1 MKQVLPYSK
10 SAVTW
15 MLVIPT
21 LAWCYI
27 GLFVTM
33 TFWYPGG
40 LDARTWQL
48 HLLHFSIVY
57 LFWMII
63 SFSYRLFD
71 WETLQTIKS
80 LISRLLVTLAAWLVL
95 AVLYFYFQ
103 PSLLITPRRFLL
115 AHILIS
121 GVGIFIWF
129 ILMRRAVASNRRRP
143 VYLHASLEKHGE
155 AKELIERNELS
166 GLQFN
171 GLLQDDSELSV
182 GSVVVLP
189 VQWETS
195 ADDGKRLF
203 NLRSQGV
210 KFIDYPQFYEY
221 LTRAVHL
228 SALSELWFIHSVD
241 YGSHQIFDSIKRLID
256 IIFGFIGLLV
266 FVVTFPIVA
275 LAIKV
280 TSAGK
285 VIFSQERVGQ
295 NGKTFVL
302 YKYRTMSSS
311 SASNTWTSPGDSR
324 ITGLGKILRKFRV
337 DELPQAINII
347 RGDMSIVGPRPE
359 QVNIVQKLE
368 EEIPY
373 YTERHSVKPGLT
385 GWAQL
390 HVYAGS
396 VEESRQKL
404 QYDLYYIKHRNLVFD
419 LEILVKTFYNI
430 ITFSGR

>member
-1 MKQVLPYSK
+1 M
-10 SAVTW
+10 
-15 MLVIPT
+15 
-21 LAWCYI
+21 
-27 GLFVTM
+27 
-33 TFWYPGG
+33 
-40 LDARTWQL
+40 
-48 HLLHFSIVY
+48 
-57 LFWMII
+57 
-63 SFSYRLFD
+63 
-71 WETLQTIKS
+71 
-80 LISRLLVTLAAWLVL
+80 
-95 AVLYFYFQ
+95 
-103 PSLLITPRRFLL
+103 
-115 AHILIS
+115 
-121 GVGIFIWF
+121 
-129 ILMRRAVASNRRRP
+129 
-143 VYLHASLEKHGE
+143 
-155 AKELIERNELS
+155 
-166 GLQFN
+166 
-171 GLLQDDSELSV
+171 
-182 GSVVVLP
+182 
-189 VQWETS
+189 
-195 ADDGKRLF
+195 
-203 NLRSQGV
+203 RSQGV
-210 KFIDYPQFYEY
+210 KFIDYPQFYEH